1 MIIYGCKVFDFS
13 TVKVGPL
20 KPQLVFCRDVIEDQ
34 DFTKELN
41 RLKEEPIPYFSM
53 IPREDEEEEE
63 GEVHI
68 EEAVKEE
75 KTFEPVK
82 VCAI

>member
-1 MIIYGCKVFDFS
+1 M
-13 TVKVGPL
+13 GPF

-34 DFTKELN
+34 DFTQELN

-53 IPREDEEEEE
+53 IPREEEEEVEEEE
-63 GEVHI
+63 GEAHI
-68 EEAVKEE
+68 EENVKEE

-82 VCAI
+82 VCTLLV